1 MKILLLATALFTTF
15 QNPDGSYTS
24 YSDAMPPPQS
34 PLSRSTRYA
43 DAVMV
48 GSGGQYQRPDP
59 YAAVEEKYPI
69 REVVPRN
76 QRFTVPV
83 EEEIAIDQLQTD
95 RAKQEVDL
103 RSRLLNERIARNQFD
118 YDKKILD
125 QAEQATGLLG
135 NLNPQSQDYLAQ
147 KAKFQEQFPLAVQ
160 NPAFNSQLGRLDQ
173 THSQWTNDQDVLKR
187 YEMQRNDMENERGYR
202 DEQRI
207 QEQLAQYGPGALDIY
222 EKSLAEDR
230 ANNRHPDIIR
240 AFANASQAVATEQA
254 RRIQEKPLTPQ
265 QEREYRFDLIK
276 QRAAIIDRRAKAI
289 TEPGDDG
296 TLEFL
301 NSELDRMGVKMPAA
315 STPSQSTNFSQY
327 EGKVIRQG
335 NQAFRV
341 TNGVPVPIK

>member
-1 MKILLLATALFTTF
+1 MNALILVTALFTTF
-15 QNPDGSYTS
+15 PNPDGSYTAYPDS
-24 YSDAMPPPQS
+24 MPPPQS
-34 PLSRSTRYA
+34 PISRATQVA
-43 DAVMV
+43 DAFMV
-48 GSGGQYQRPDP
+48 GQGSQYQRPQTFSYDEL
-59 YAAVEEKYPI
+59 EE
-69 REVVPRN
+69 
-76 QRFTVPV
+76 RFPVRTRGPQYTVPI
-83 EEEIAIDQLQTD
+83 EEEMAMDAYQTE
-95 RAKQEVDL
+95 RARQEVDL
-103 RSRLLNERIARNQFD
+103 RSRMLNERIARNQFD
-118 YDKKILD
+118 YDKKILE
-125 QAEQATGLLG
+125 QAERATGLLG
-135 NLNPQSQDYLAQ
+135 ELNPQSPDYLAQ

-230 ANNRHPDIIR
+230 ANNRPPDIIR
-240 AFANASQAVATEQA
+240 AFANASQAVAVEQA